1 MAKSCTPLC
10 VVSDRMRMC
19 GSLSGHPVENAVT
32 KSADVLRCSV
42 ISSSVLCRRDKG
54 GDFDFDLG
62 SLIDEPVDIEQ
73 CRGREVA
80 AQGFLPGSADP
91 GTGRLIFTAAGQVPV
106 QPHDVLGTCAGLAE
120 QLD

>member
-1 MAKSCTPLC
+1 MVFATRSACSLVMAKSCTPLC

-42 ISSSVLCRRDKG
+42 IASQTLLRRRDKG
-54 GDFDFDLG
+54 GDFDFNLG
-62 SLIDEPVDIEQ
+62 SDIDEAVDIEQ

-80 AQGFLPGSADP
+80 PEGLLPGRTDT
-91 GTGRLIFTAAGQVPV
+91 GTGPPIFAA
-106 QPHDVLGTCAGLAE
+106 
-120 QLD
+120 